1 LIFLAFPHNAYG
13 ASQGI
18 TITPPFKTI
27 EILPDQSRFQFTAIL
42 HNQSQE
48 GVNLSITVEDF
59 GSLDDSSGLFFLGA
73 EPHQKWDS
81 HRLAKWITVSPKQ
94 LHLNP
99 GDKKEIVAEIIN
111 DHNLTPGGHYAALVA
126 SIETNRKNA
135 DIAINQ
141 ALSSLLFV
149 NKIGGEEYRLN
160 VQTVEAETEWWGR
173 VEGVEVEVQNSG
185 NTHVVPRGSVELVD
199 PLGNQIAH
207 GVINNQSS
215 IVLPDSSRQLS
226 ADLSETGLPLWPGKY
241 TLVLAYRYDGQE
253 EIVKTQQEYIS
264 IGLVSIGIIVLG
276 FFAGLGWTIKR
287 FVFRP
292 KISN

>member
-1 LIFLAFPHNAYG
+1 
-13 ASQGI
+13 
-18 TITPPFKTI
+18 
-27 EILPDQSRFQFTAIL
+27 
-42 HNQSQE
+42 
-48 GVNLSITVEDF
+48 
-59 GSLDDSSGLFFLGA
+59 
-73 EPHQKWDS
+73 
-81 HRLAKWITVSPKQ
+81 
-94 LHLNP
+94 
-99 GDKKEIVAEIIN
+99 
-111 DHNLTPGGHYAALVA
+111 
-126 SIETNRKNA
+126 
-135 DIAINQ
+135 
-141 ALSSLLFV
+141 
-149 NKIGGEEYRLN
+149 
-160 VQTVEAETEWWGR
+160 EWWGR